1 MCPVC
6 VLEFGVSGFEE
17 AAEERDLPDA
27 SRGARRFGDYEL
39 LGEIAAGGM
48 GVVYRARQLSLNRIV
63 AVKMIRAGQ
72 LAREGDIKRFR
83 TEAEAA
89 AKLRHPNI
97 VAIHEVGEHG
107 GQHYFSMDFV
117 EGQSLA
123 QAVREHPQPPKIAA
137 RCVETLAKTIQ
148 FAHERG
154 VLHRDLKPS
163 NIMLAAD
170 DTPRVMD
177 FGLAKVAATDSQLTL
192 SGTVMGS
199 PGYMPPEQAGGR
211 LSEVDERS
219 DVYSLGAI
227 LYELITGAPP
237 FRAASAVETLKLV
250 VDQEPVA
257 PRTLNPKL
265 PRDLETICLKCL
277 AKSPARR
284 YATAQE
290 LAEDLGRYLDD
301 EPIYARPVGPAE
313 KLWFWCR
320 RKPTL
325 AAAVGISFLLLAAL
339 ALVSTAAAIR
349 LQRKSQETLRAK
361 QDAEEKLRA
370 SQLAQATAERLSG
383 TAGRRARGLAAIS
396 AAARTRPSLELRNEA
411 VACLA
416 LNDLG
421 ETLYWSD
428 YSNEF
433 TTGHALAWD
442 ATLERYALGYGTGRV
457 KVERISDGWVVADF
471 DLFRSR
477 PRFAVFSRDGRYLA
491 ASAADGTVRV
501 RALDAQAPL
510 VEQAYPAV
518 PVLGNTV
525 AFHPNNRWLAVLGRD
540 QRLHFFD
547 LTDGNTA
554 PALRL
559 AAPADCIEFSPK
571 GDVLAAAVG
580 REIHCWSWP
589 KLELLRT
596 FKNSTR
602 VTCLSWNPD
611 GRRLA
616 AGDALG
622 GIVGWDPVLDLSL
635 TLPAHSQY
643 VSVIAFNPQGDVV
656 GSHGWD
662 GFSRFWDAASAR
674 QLFTTA
680 HGLITQF
687 SQDGLRVATH
697 REAVGFGVREFVR
710 SASFQSL
717 PTHLDATGADVSP
730 DGRWLAYTE
739 PTGWHLWD
747 LAASREVTNVPL
759 PRVRSPLFHP
769 DGRGLLV
776 LVSDEIIF
784 WPLTTGASG
793 VVEVGASRTVLTA
806 RGRDLARVALTSDGR
821 QGVVAGRYSS
831 YVFDWREPERATEF
845 SRDILQSHVA
855 VSPGGEWIVTTT
867 HNGVGVSLWTAEGR
881 FERRLITNDNCRAAF
896 STDGQSLVTA
906 SSRDYSF
913 WDTRTWQ
920 VRRRVRLD
928 LGSAVGGPI
937 EFSPDGRMLAVAAN
951 RRDVKLLHP
960 QTGEEF
966 ATLTSPDSQNLS
978 RLAFSADGGWLAGT
992 GSRAIQ
998 IWNVRVLRGELGTL
1012 GLAW

>member
-6 VLEFGVSGFEE
+6 VLEFGLSGFAE
-17 AAEERDLPDA
+17 AERETDLPAA
-27 SRGARRFGDYEL
+27 SRGAQRFGDYEL
-39 LGEIAAGGM
+39 LEEIAAGGM
-48 GVVYRARQLSLNRIV
+48 GVVYRARQPSLNRIV
-63 AVKMIRAGQ
+63 ALKMIRAGQ
-72 LAREGDIKRFR
+72 LAREADIKRFR

-89 AKLRHPNI
+89 AN
-97 VAIHEVGEHG
+97 
-107 GQHYFSMDFV
+107 
-117 EGQSLA
+117 
-123 QAVREHPQPPKIAA
+123 REHPQTPKVAA
-137 RCVETLAKTIQ
+137 RCVKTLAETIQ
-148 FAHERG
+148 FAHEQG

-170 DTPRVMD
+170 GTPRVMD
-177 FGLAKVAATDSQLTL
+177 FGLAKVAAADSQLTL

-199 PGYMPPEQAGGR
+199 PGYMPPEQAAGR

-227 LYELITGAPP
+227 LYELMTGAPP
-237 FRAASAVETLKLV
+237 FRAASPVETLKLV

-277 AKSPARR
+277 AKPPARR

-290 LAEDLGRYLDD
+290 LAEDLARYLDD
-301 EPIYARPVGPAE
+301 EPIRARPVGSAE
-313 KLWFWCR
+313 KLGLWCR
-320 RKPTL
+320 RKPAL
-325 AAAVGISFLLLAAL
+325 AAAAGISFLLLTAL
-339 ALVSTAAAIR
+339 ALVSTSAAIR
-349 LQRKSQETLRAK
+349 LQREGEKTLRAK

-383 TAGRRARGLAAIS
+383 TAGRRARGLAAIT

-421 ETLYWSD
+421 ETLYWRE
-428 YSNEF
+428 YSNEL

-442 ATLERYALGYGTGRV
+442 AGLERYALGYGTGRV
-457 KVERISDGWVVADF
+457 KVERIRDSQVVADF

-491 ASAADGTVRV
+491 ATAADGTVRV
-501 RALDAQAPL
+501 RALDPRASL

-525 AFHPNNRWLAVLGRD
+525 AFHPDNRWLAVMGRD
-540 QRLHFFD
+540 QRLHFYD
-547 LTDGNTA
+547 LVNGNSMPSLPLAVA
-554 PALRL
+554 P
-559 AAPADCIEFSPK
+559 DCVEFSPR
-571 GDVLAAAVG
+571 GDCLAAAVG

-589 KLELLRT
+589 KLELLRI
-596 FKNSTR
+596 FKNSMK
-602 VTCLSWNPD
+602 VTCLAWNPD

-622 GIVGWDPVLDLSL
+622 NIVGWDPVLDLSL

-643 VSVIAFNPQGDVV
+643 VSVIAFNPHGDVV

-680 HGLITQF
+680 QGLISQF

-697 REAVGFGVREFVR
+697 REAVGFGVRQFVR
-710 SASFQSL
+710 SASFRTV
-717 PTHLDATGADVSP
+717 PTHLEATGADISP
-730 DGRWLAYTE
+730 DGRWLAYAET
-739 PTGWHLWD
+739 TGWHLWD
-747 LAASREVTNVPL
+747 LATSREITNVPL
-759 PRVRSPLFHP
+759 PRVRSPVFHP
-769 DGRGLLV
+769 DGSGLLV
-776 LVSDEIIF
+776 VAPDELIY
-784 WPLTTGASG
+784 WPLRIVASG
-793 VVEVGASRTVLTA
+793 LVEVGASRTVLTA
-806 RGRDLARVALTSDGR
+806 RGRDLARVALTPDGR
-821 QGVVAGRYSS
+821 QCAVAGRYSS
-831 YVFDWREPERATEF
+831 YVFDWRDPEKVAEF
-845 SRDILQSHVA
+845 SRDILQSHVT

-920 VRRRVRLD
+920 VRRQVKLN

-951 RRDVKLLHP
+951 RRDIKLLHP

-966 ATLTSPDSQNLS
+966 ATLTAPDSQNLS

-992 GSRAIQ
+992 GSRVIQ
-998 IWNVRVLRGELGTL
+998 IWNLRALRGELETI